1 MCKERISIVN
11 YTRPFLNVQVKSRVA
26 RPFFSFT
33 DIRTGQKESG
43 ELRIVFFS
51 HPNIKEK
58 KRSGHARLVKAWLCK
73 TTNNYVPIARD
84 YQ

>member
-1 MCKERISIVN
+1 MQRTNQHCELYQTLFKRAGV
-11 YTRPFLNVQVKSRVA
+11 VSRGQTI
-26 RPFFSFT
+26 FSFT

-73 TTNNYVPIARD
+73 TTNNY
-84 YQ
+84 Q